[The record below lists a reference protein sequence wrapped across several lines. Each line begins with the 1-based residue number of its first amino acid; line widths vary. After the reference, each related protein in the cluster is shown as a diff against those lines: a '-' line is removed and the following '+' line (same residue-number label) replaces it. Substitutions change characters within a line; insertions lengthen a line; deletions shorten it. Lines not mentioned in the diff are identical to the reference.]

1 MFHFKSSLRAFQTS
15 NYLPL
20 QLELQYNVLL
30 PPNAKE
36 SRWTPLIPAAT
47 YTTSSSPRRVPMNY
61 STFVVT
67 MLDSWSGG
75 SPDIARFCNDER
87 GGNDKPELCIFAIL
101 VLGMKA
107 RWGLISKGGRYSTF
121 VGVVGTWASIS
132 KLGTSRWQWA
142 ESYKIRARDETV
154 PELRDR
160 LACIV
165 LNVRYVIKVP
175 RRQRI
180 VLLGWRVR
188 RWWNL
193 MRSTWG
199 KSAWVWASWDCAV
212 EMYCEPTLRPDN
224 QKSIQVPIV
233 ERRFKGSRNI
243 STKIMVSR
251 ALWMTDMCRSPPPSY
266 TKCKLLFSSYSIQ
279 PALRLVHCQFHKAK
293 GALLQNGRERVHVFG
308 NRGEVSSWSWCCL
321 LVPQLCGTEEKRVRP
336 RYNITASRLW
346 TT

>member
-132 KLGTSRWQWA
+132 KWGTSRWQWA

-154 PELRDR
+154 LELRDR

-165 LNVRYVIKVP
+165 LNVRYAIKVP
-175 RRQRI
+175 RMAKNSPPRLTGKEMVESDEI
-180 VLLGWRVR
+180 DMGKVGLSLGKLR
-188 RWWNL
+188 L
-193 MRSTWG
+193 C
-199 KSAWVWASWDCAV
+199 SWDVLWTNAKARQPKV
-212 EMYCEPTLRPDN
+212 D
-224 QKSIQVPIV
+224 S
-233 ERRFKGSRNI
+233 SAD
-243 STKIMVSR
+243 SR
-251 ALWMTDMCRSPPPSY
+251 AE
-266 TKCKLLFSSYSIQ
+266 I
-279 PALRLVHCQFHKAK
+279 
-293 GALLQNGRERVHVFG
+293 
-308 NRGEVSSWSWCCL
+308 
-321 LVPQLCGTEEKRVRP
+321 
-336 RYNITASRLW
+336 
-346 TT
+346 